1 MTDGTP
7 SVFVFLNRKVLKTD
21 KMRIKGPLPPQ
32 IQERETERI
41 PYTVT
46 LLPSGILVAVQPY
59 DRAYAVTYQFGIS
72 PLHEIVPAFQPFP
85 VRRPV
90 VVPAFTDFQYVIQVI
105 VLVTAS
111 DTCCQPFEFLQPSV
125 PCKPFLA

>member
-7 SVFVFLNRKVLKTD
+7 SVFLNRKVLKTD

-59 DRAYAVTYQFGIS
+59 DRAHAVTYQFGIP

>member
-1 MTDGTP
+1 
-7 SVFVFLNRKVLKTD
+7 
-21 KMRIKGPLPPQ
+21 MRIKGPLPPQ

-59 DRAYAVTYQFGIS
+59 DRAHAVTYQFGIP

-111 DTCCQPFEFLQPSV
+111 DTCCQPSRVPSAV
-125 PCKPFLA
+125 RSMQALSGVEHRKACYGHWFR

>member
-1 MTDGTP
+1 M
-7 SVFVFLNRKVLKTD
+7 KTD

-59 DRAYAVTYQFGIS
+59 DRAHAVTYQFGIPPEQQAINILADS
-72 PLHEIVPAFQPFP
+72 GLDPK
-85 VRRPV
+85 
-90 VVPAFTDFQYVIQVI
+90 VI
-105 VLVTAS
+105 S
-111 DTCCQPFEFLQPSV
+111 
-125 PCKPFLA
+125 